1 MALGLETHRTLL
13 PLDVAQ
19 EAAAVLKRV
28 PLELVQEL
36 VQCAADEL
44 VREQLLGDAR
54 AQTTTATLQ
63 SKWEGQLVCYWC
75 WQWREG
81 RLTIV
86 CCCVDRDRT

>member
-1 MALGLETHRTLL
+1 MALGVEMAHSPML
-13 PLDVAQ
+13 PTGAAQ
-19 EAAAVLKRV
+19 EATAVLKRV

-63 SKWEGQLVCYWC
+63 SKWEG
-75 WQWREG
+75 
-81 RLTIV
+81 RLL
-86 CCCVDRDRT
+86 CCCCRYL